1 MSLVIVL
8 TADQATAVRG
18 VSAETSLAAL
28 EPRPLT
34 DGRFFLGVEVLTDPA
49 HAEHWPL
56 LSTLPQADYDTI
68 ASLVPSSS

>member
-1 MSLVIVL
+1 MSLVIL
-8 TADQATAVRG
+8 LSSAQAAAVRG

-34 DGRFFLGVEVLTDPA
+34 DGRFFLGVEVLADPS

-56 LSTLPQADYDTI
+56 LSSLPQADYDTI
-68 ASLVPSSS
+68 ASLVPQGS